1 MFLKRLFNFIPKSEF
16 TRALGLFNGGQYT
29 KALHKFQELNELSR
43 AHEDVDRSTLEL
55 YTCEAHVALAK
66 KHVID
71 NNIETAIDEMEQ
83 AVALKPTFADLHY
96 TLGTYYFGVGKMSDA
111 RRSFT
116 RSLDINNKFF
126 KARVHLSLATFLDGD
141 RTGAMETLE
150 LTRHSCPNFSR
161 ESLDKLLQALR
172 AGSDDE
178 NIRRIYDEILLERP
192 SSAQI
197 SRELAIEA
205 IHNGEN
211 EEAVREL
218 KKSIAL
224 KPDYPDLHN
233 YLGIAYGNSGLIDD
247 AVHEFEIA
255 LKINPYYIKA
265 RLNLALLYYENSRYE
280 EAQVQLDEVL
290 AVQPEN
296 KLANNLLHELRAVTD
311 GS

>member
-16 TRALGLFNGGQYT
+16 SRALGLFNTGQYR
-29 KALHKFQELNELSR
+29 KALRKFEELNELSR

-66 KHVID
+66 EHVG
-71 NNIETAIDEMEQ
+71 NDEIHEAAAEMTL
-83 AVALKPTFADLHY
+83 AVKLKPTFADLHY
-96 TLGTYYFGVGKMSDA
+96 LLGTYQFQLERYADA
-111 RRSFT
+111 RESFT

-126 KARVHLSLATFLDGD
+126 KARVHLSLVYFAEDQ
-141 RTGAMETLE
+141 RTQAVEE
-150 LTRHSCPNFSR
+150 LAKTKHACPNFSR
-161 ESLDKLLQALR
+161 DQLDKLMQALHSG
-172 AGSDDE
+172 AEESE
-178 NIRRIYDEILLERP
+178 IRRLYREILVDRP

-197 SRELAIEA
+197 SRELAVEA
-205 IHNGEN
+205 IQNGEYD
-211 EEAVREL
+211 EAVREL
-218 KKSIAL
+218 KKAISI

-233 YLGIAYGNSGLIDD
+233 YLGIAYGNNGMIDD

-290 AVQPEN
+290 AVQPDN

-311 GS
+311 GK